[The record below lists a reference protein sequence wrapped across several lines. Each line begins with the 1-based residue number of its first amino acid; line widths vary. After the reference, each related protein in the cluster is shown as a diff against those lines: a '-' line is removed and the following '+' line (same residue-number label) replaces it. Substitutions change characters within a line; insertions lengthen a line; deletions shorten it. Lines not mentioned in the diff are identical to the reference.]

1 MVYKAIGLMSGS
13 SLDGLDIVFVEL
25 HENAGEWR
33 FEILAAECYEYD
45 EEWKQKLKN
54 AIGLNALDYQLL
66 HTAYG
71 HYLGKEINRFSE
83 NNNLQYQVGLIAS
96 HGHTTFHEPA
106 QKMTAQ
112 LGDGAA
118 IAAQTKLPVVNE
130 LRALDIAFGGQGAP
144 IVPIGEKHL
153 FKDFEMCLNIGG
165 IANISFNKGS
175 QYIAYD
181 ICPANRVLNM
191 IAARVN
197 KEYDA
202 GGEMA
207 APGNVHEKLLQKLNA
222 MDYYQ
227 QPFPKSLANNFGTDE
242 VFPLIRSFGLTHNDE
257 LRTYVEHIVLQIKKA
272 IENSEWSVVSGETLR
287 VNSDSGKT
295 LKLLVTGGGAF
306 NTFLVQRLKDEL
318 QFLNIEVTIPE
329 ENIVKYKEAL
339 IMALIGVLRWRQ
351 ENNVLASV
359 TGAERDS
366 IGGAVWIGQEA

>member
-25 HENAGEWR
+25 HENAGNWN
-33 FEILAAECYEYD
+33 FEILTADCYEYD
-45 EEWKQKLKN
+45 EEWREKLKN
-54 AIGLNALDYQLL
+54 AITLNALDYQLL

-71 HYLGKEINRFSE
+71 HYLGKEINRFIE
-83 NNNLQYQVGLIAS
+83 NNNLHYQVGLIAS
-96 HGHTTFHEPA
+96 HGHTTFHVPDK
-106 QKMTAQ
+106 KMTAQ

-118 IAAQTKLPVVNE
+118 IAAQTNLAVVSD

-153 FKDFEMCLNIGG
+153 FKDFEMCLNTGG
-165 IANISFNKGS
+165 IANISFNQGN

-181 ICPANRVLNM
+181 VCPANRVLNM
-191 IAARVN
+191 IAAKVN

-207 APGNVHEKLLQKLNA
+207 ALGNVHEGLLQKLNA

-242 VFPLIRSFGLTHNDE
+242 VYPLICSFGLTHNDE
-257 LRTYVEHIVLQIKKA
+257 LRTCVEHIVFQIKKA
-272 IENSEWSVVSGETLR
+272 IQSAVRSSQSKNRTTL
-287 VNSDSGKT
+287 SSPLGDGG
-295 LKLLVTGGGAF
+295 KLLITGGGAF
-306 NTFLVQRLKDEL
+306 NTFLIHRLSAEL
-318 QFLNIEVTIPE
+318 QSLNIEVVIPE

-339 IMALIGVLRWRQ
+339 IMAFIGVLRWRQ
-351 ENNVLASV
+351 EYNVLASV
-359 TGAERDS
+359 TGAERDN